1 MISDGEREKLYEVW
15 KLTKG
20 EAWEPP
26 NPRTPVIDRLV
37 GAGYLKRTDGRIGF
51 ERIRDGMLA
60 WTDAGRQAMLAI
72 EARLNEASEP
82 QPTPGA
88 GR

>member
-1 MISDGEREKLYEVW
+1 MTDRERVQLYEVW

-20 EAWEPP
+20 ESWEPP

-37 GAGYLKRTDGRIGF
+37 GAGYLRRTDGRIGF

-72 EARLNEASEP
+72 ESRLNEASET
-82 QPTPGA
+82 QPAPRIGV
-88 GR
+88 